1 MGVLTPLPDG
11 FSDPVHKYWSVEFEV
26 NKSFSHNWQLR
37 ANYRIAKLFGN
48 FEGAF
53 RNDNGQSD
61 PGISSLFDFTPGQ
74 FNLLG
79 NQFLPGVL
87 NTDRQQVGN
96 GYFSY
101 VFDHGMLKYLTL
113 GTGVRVATGTPINQL
128 AAHPVYDNAGEVPIG
143 GRGSEGRTPTTG
155 NVDFHGDYVINVMER
170 AHLRF
175 GVDLFNIANTKRI
188 LSIDQNIDVGTGT
201 TNLDFLKPNTFVAT
215 RGDSIQSPFNARLFV
230 RLEF

>member
-1 MGVLTPLPDG
+1 M
-11 FSDPVHKYWSVEFEV
+11 
-26 NKSFSHNWQLR
+26 NKTFSHNWQLR

-61 PGISSLFDFTPGQ
+61 PGISSLFDFTTGQ

-79 NQFLPGVL
+79 DQFLPGVL
-87 NTDRQQVGN
+87 NTDRQQVAN

-101 VFDHGMLKYLTL
+101 VFDHGKLKNLTL
-113 GTGVRVATGTPINQL
+113 GTGVRIQTGTPINQM

-143 GRGSEGRTPTTG
+143 GRGSEGRTPTIG
-155 NVDFHGDYVINVMER
+155 QVDLHADYVHNLTER
-170 AHLRF
+170 LHLRF
-175 GVDLFNIANTKRI
+175 GVDMFNLGNSKRI
-188 LSIDQNIDVGTGT
+188 LLINQNIDLGTGT
-201 TNLDFLKPNTFVAT
+201 PNLDFLKPATLVAT
-215 RGDSIQSPFNARLFV
+215 RGDSIQSPFNARVFF